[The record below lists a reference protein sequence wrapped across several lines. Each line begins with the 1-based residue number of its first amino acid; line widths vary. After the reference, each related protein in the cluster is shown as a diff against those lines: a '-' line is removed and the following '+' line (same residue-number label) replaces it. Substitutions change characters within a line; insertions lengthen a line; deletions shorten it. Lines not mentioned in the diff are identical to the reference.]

1 MMKIRGGFTLVE
13 LLIVIGLL
21 TILATV
27 VVPNFANFQNQKS
40 LDNAASQL
48 KGYLQSTQ
56 QKSISQDGGSQW
68 GVYFAT
74 VVGGRDF
81 YKIFYG
87 ANYLSGTVTDS
98 IYLPTNIKFIDPA
111 QGFSKEIIFS
121 KLTGVPSAPA
131 TTSLA
136 LSGSPSTCKT
146 IVINAAGLISSVL
159 CP

>member
-1 MMKIRGGFTLVE
+1 MVE

-27 VVPNFANFQNQKS
+27 VVPNFASFQNQKS
-40 LDNAASQL
+40 LDNAAFQL
-48 KGYLQSTQ
+48 KGYFQSTQ

-68 GVYFAT
+68 GIYLAT
-74 VVGGRDF
+74 VAGGRDF

-87 ANYLSGTVTDS
+87 ASYLSGTVTDS
-98 IYLPTNIKFIDPA
+98 VYLPPKIKFINPA

-121 KLTGVPSAPA
+121 KLIGIPSAPA

-136 LSGSPSTCKT
+136 ISGSPSVCKT